1 MSPSMP
7 PRLCPK
13 CQQLS
18 TGQCRTCRPAW
29 GNQSPSS
36 RAIGGRPWRRLRAA
50 QLKAEPLCQW
60 PGCVLLADQV
70 DHVVPVAAGGAVMD
84 AGNLQSL
91 CAAHHREKTQT
102 EGRAVRTPPSL

>member
-1 MSPSMP
+1 MP

-18 TGQCRTCRPAW
+18 AGQCRTCRPAW

-50 QLKAEPLCQW
+50 QLKAQPLCQW